1 LLKAELLAFVVKGKE
16 FMGETFQFKQGY
28 IETTHFEQFVTI

>member
-16 FMGETFQFKQGY
+16 FTGETFQSNQGF
-28 IETTHFEQFVTI
+28 IEATHFEQLVTV